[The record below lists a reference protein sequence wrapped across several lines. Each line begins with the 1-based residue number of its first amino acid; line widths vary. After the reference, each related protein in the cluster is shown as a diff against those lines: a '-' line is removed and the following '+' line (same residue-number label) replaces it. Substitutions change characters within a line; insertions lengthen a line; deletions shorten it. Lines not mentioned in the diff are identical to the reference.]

1 MEVKHIVKAEI
12 IKTRNWTES
21 LIKKHLGE
29 ADMLKTNPNYK
40 GGAQMKLFLLER
52 VLQVEKSKE
61 FQVDFEKSKRR
72 RIASLN
78 VIKTKTDNLIHNIN
92 NLEIVVEKIGFN
104 ILLKATIDHYN
115 SRNIFSFINEKT
127 LDTKTK
133 NRLMVNYIRHHLTSY
148 ESFLDDINCQV
159 GKLKAYKTLN
169 RRLYDK
175 ISEVYPT
182 LKMECS
188 NQLNIKIQR
197 MIFHKR

>member
-21 LIKKHLGE
+21 MIKKHLGE
-29 ADMLKTNPNYK
+29 PDLLKTNPNYK
-40 GGAQMKLFLLER
+40 SGAQMKLFLLER
-52 VLQVEKSKE
+52 VRQVENSKE
-61 FQVDFEKSKRR
+61 FQVDFEKSKKR
-72 RIASLN
+72 RIAALN
-78 VIKTKTDNLIHNIN
+78 MTKTKTDNLIHNIN
-92 NLEIVVEKIGFN
+92 NLEIVVEKIGFYK
-104 ILLKATIDHYN
+104 LLKATIDHYN
-115 SRNIFSFINEKT
+115 SRNIFSCINENT

-169 RRLYDK
+169 RKLYDK

-188 NQLNIKIQR
+188 NQLNIKLQR
-197 MIFHKR
+197 MI

>member
-1 MEVKHIVKAEI
+1 MEAKHIVKTEI

-29 ADMLKTNPNYK
+29 PDLLKTNPHYK
-40 GGAQMKLFLLER
+40 SGSQMKLFLLER
-52 VLQVEKSKE
+52 VIQVENSKE

-72 RIASLN
+72 RIAALN
-78 VIKTKTDNLIHNIN
+78 MIKTKTENLIHNIN
-92 NLEIVVEKIGFN
+92 NIEIMVEKIDFYK
-104 ILLKATIDHYN
+104 LLKDTIDQYN
-115 SRNIFSFINEKT
+115 SRNIFSWINEKT

-148 ESFLDDINCQV
+148 ESFLDTFNCQV

-169 RRLYDK
+169 RRIYDK

-188 NQLNIKIQR
+188 NQLNIKLQR
-197 MIFHKR
+197 M